1 MLIKESTF
9 NGWRTP
15 QMLVLRSAL
24 FYFGYVLAIVWF
36 GVTGLLVCSW
46 LPYHIRS
53 PYLLLWNRFT
63 LAWLRLSCGINYQV
77 KGNIPGTPTVVLS
90 KHESQWETYYLQLA
104 LHPVATILK
113 KELLEIPLFGWGLR
127 LMEPIPIDRSSPREA
142 IKQMLKLGVE
152 RVNTGMSVL
161 VFPEGTRTQVGA
173 KGRYAKG
180 GAGIAIKA
188 GVQVL
193 PVAHNAASFWPPHR
207 WIKYPGTITVSI
219 GTPIDTKGRGAAE
232 VTEEARSWI
241 EAEIALIRPL
251 NSPT

>member
-1 MLIKESTF
+1 MLIT
-9 NGWRTP
+9 
-15 QMLVLRSAL
+15 RSVL
-24 FYFGYVLAIVWF
+24 FYIGYILAIVWF
-36 GVTGLLVCSW
+36 GFTSLLICCW
-46 LPYHIRS
+46 LPYRIRS

-63 LAWLRLSCGINYQV
+63 LAWLRLSCGIKYQV
-77 KGNIPGTPTVVLS
+77 KGRGNITDTPTVVLS

-127 LMEPIPIDRSSPREA
+127 LMEPIAIDRGSPREA

-152 RVNTGMSVL
+152 RVNAGMSVL
-161 VFPEGTRTQVGA
+161 VFPEGTRTKVGEKA
-173 KGRYAKG
+173 RYAKG

-193 PVAHNAASFWPPHR
+193 PIAHNAASFWPPHQL
-207 WIKYPGTITVSI
+207 IKYPGTITVSI

-232 VTEEARSWI
+232 VTEQARSWI
-241 EAEIALIRPL
+241 EKEVALIRPL
-251 NSPT
+251 KCPT